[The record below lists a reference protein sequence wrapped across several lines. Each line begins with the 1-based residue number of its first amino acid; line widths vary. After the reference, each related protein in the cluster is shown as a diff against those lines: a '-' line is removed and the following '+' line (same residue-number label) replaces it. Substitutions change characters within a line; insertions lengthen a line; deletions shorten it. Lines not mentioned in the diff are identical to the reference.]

1 LCNFCEDFFDWRDS
15 WRHQMLVGS
24 DDQYKADSLQSGD
37 HAHRGICA
45 LQVVNVDKEDGTEDP
60 EMAFTKFE

>member
-1 LCNFCEDFFDWRDS
+1 
-15 WRHQMLVGS
+15 MLVGS